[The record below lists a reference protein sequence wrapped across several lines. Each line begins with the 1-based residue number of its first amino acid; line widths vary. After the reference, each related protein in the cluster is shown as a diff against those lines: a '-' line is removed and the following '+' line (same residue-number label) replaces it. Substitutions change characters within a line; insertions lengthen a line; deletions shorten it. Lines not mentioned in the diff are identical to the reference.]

1 MPLQTLQDLLVEELR
16 DLYHAEKQLVKALPR
31 VARTARDPRLKSA
44 LEAHLAETEGH
55 VERLLCAFAAMGQK
69 PLGKRCRGMEGLVEE
84 GKEMLSSPGMDA
96 VRDAGIIGT
105 AQRIEHYEI
114 AGYGT
119 AINFAE
125 LLHLE
130 QVAGLLRET
139 LEEEKGADRA
149 LSSIAEEYINPA
161 AVALGQQDAAD

>member
-1 MPLQTLQDLLVEELR
+1 MPLQRLQDLLVEELR
-16 DLYHAEKQLVKALPR
+16 DLYHAERQLLKALPR

-55 VERLLCAFAAMGQK
+55 VERLVCAFAALGEK

-84 GKEMLSSPGMDA
+84 GREMLDTPGEDA
-96 VRDAGIIGT
+96 VRDAGIIGST
-105 AQRIEHYEI
+105 QRIEHYEI

-119 AINFAE
+119 AITFAE

-149 LSSIAEEYINPA
+149 LGSLAEDYINPA
-161 AVALGQQDAAD
+161 AVALDNDAAAD